1 MSDDDTIRRF
11 PLNAKAWQEGY
22 DAGRRGLQL
31 SDNPHSVCTD
41 AAQAWQFGLIEGQM
55 RAIRTGDDK

>member
-1 MSDDDTIRRF
+1 MSDDVISRF

-22 DAGRRGLQL
+22 DAGRRGLKL

-55 RAIRTGDDK
+55 KPLRAVDDK

>member
-1 MSDDDTIRRF
+1 MSDDAISRF

-22 DAGRRGLQL
+22 DAGRRGLKL
-31 SDNPHSVCTD
+31 SDNPHRVGTA

-55 RAIRTGDDK
+55 KPLRPADDK